1 MNEHVYM
8 YIKEALLL
16 FTVEVGVTETRTHLK
31 SETMCIYHI
40 NLEETPLTLKVTVTH
55 LAN

>member
-16 FTVEVGVTETRTHLK
+16 FNVEVGMTETR
-31 SETMCIYHI
+31 SETMCIYHS
-40 NLEETPLTLKVTVTH
+40 NLEETPLTLKVTVTR